1 VYVYDVKEKKKVKIS
16 ISTIGKEEIA
26 SLREFEFNWQ
36 LETGNEIYKLTV
48 KKSNEVIGLVS
59 FERFFEEL
67 RIEIRL
73 LEISKLNIGKLK
85 KYERVAGIL
94 IAFACKESFVSGFY
108 GFVSLVP
115 KTKLI
120 KHYIEKY
127 GFKQFGRH
135 LAVEFES
142 SEKLINKYL
151 IDEEN

>member
-1 VYVYDVKEKKKVKIS
+1 VCDVKEKKRVNVS
-16 ISTIGKEEIA
+16 ISLIEKKE
-26 SLREFEFNWQ
+26 LVNLKEFEFDWQ
-36 LETGNEIYKLTV
+36 QEVEHEIYKLTV
-48 KKSNEVIGLVS
+48 SKSTEVIGLMS
-59 FERFFEEL
+59 FERYFEEL

-73 LEISKLNIGKLK
+73 LEISRQHVGKLK

-115 KTKLI
+115 KARLI
-120 KHYIEKY
+120 QHYKTKY

-151 IDEEN
+151 INEEN

>member
-1 VYVYDVKEKKKVKIS
+1 L
-16 ISTIGKEEIA
+16 IGK
-26 SLREFEFNWQ
+26 F
-36 LETGNEIYKLTV
+36 
-48 KKSNEVIGLVS
+48 
-59 FERFFEEL
+59 
-67 RIEIRL
+67 
-73 LEISKLNIGKLK
+73 K

>member
-1 VYVYDVKEKKKVKIS
+1 MYVYDVKEKKKVKIS